1 MIKAY
6 GILSYDDTIMLLKK
20 YVDNFDEID
29 AITILKENEKYYLE
43 EYDVI
48 EEDYIL
54 GKNEKETKLFVN
66 FDIDDYEEILSE
78 IDNKMEYSYISKEKL
93 L

>member
-43 EYDVI
+43 EYD
-48 EEDYIL
+48 IL